1 MEENKE
7 TNMLLSQIL
16 EEMKKTNNMLATNEK
31 YLRETCVILFDLFNK
46 IPVDYCCNA
55 LRVNNIN

>member
-1 MEENKE
+1 MEANKE

-16 EEMKKTNNMLATNEK
+16 EEMKKTNQNILEQNNMLATNER

-46 IPVDYCCNA
+46 IP
-55 LRVNNIN
+55 RVNNIN